1 MRAATIAKLAWYKPR
16 SGDTTGLS
24 NSVTNSGLAEEQL
37 QDILHYAE
45 CYKNLQFGWDIAQSL
60 VESNIPFPS
69 FLEGDDLYIWRA
81 YNYITGN
88 EDPTIAGALA
98 LTNKSNTQTAATIKA
113 LLISK
118 DVTHTYVAH
127 KTSIPVEVIIAYEK
141 LFFNVLDRKKDH
153 AYIASI
159 VYPNGRMVEAM
170 ENYLEETGIGDLM
183 LRAGHNKGTDHV
195 LYASGLGDNP
205 FAKADVAEGATMLD
219 SMFMADGCLY
229 AGLGWLHQRRN
240 AMPITNARLS
250 IQAGKMGKGEQ
261 QTNTSF
267 LGIGETLR
275 NEIITVGQYKAEA
288 QRRAEVLDIVP
299 EIPVNATEQ
308 TM

>member
-16 SGDTTGLS
+16 CIDTDGWTASIKDLKI
-24 NSVTNSGLAEEQL
+24 AEEQL
-37 QDILHYAE
+37 QDILHYAT
-45 CYKNLQFGWDIAQSL
+45 CYKNLQFGWDIAQAL
-60 VESNIPFPS
+60 VEANIPFPS
-69 FLEGDDLYIWRA
+69 FLEGDDLYVWRA
-81 YNYITGN
+81 YNYIIGN
-88 EDPTIAGALA
+88 EDPVIASALA
-98 LTNKSNTQTAATIKA
+98 LNSRANQQTAATIKA

-118 DVTHTYVAH
+118 DVTPTFVSA

-170 ENYLEETGIGDLM
+170 ENYLEETGISDLM

-205 FAKADVAEGATMLD
+205 FARADVTEGATMLD

-261 QTNTSF
+261 QQHVGF

-288 QRRAEVLDIVP
+288 QRRAEVLDITP
-299 EIPVNATEQ
+299 DIPVNATEQ
-308 TM
+308 TL

>member
-16 SGDTTGLS
+16 CIDTDGWTASIKDLKI
-24 NSVTNSGLAEEQL
+24 AEEQL
-37 QDILHYAE
+37 QDILHYAT
-45 CYKNLQFGWDIAQSL
+45 CYKNLQFGWDIAQAL
-60 VESNIPFPS
+60 ADENIPFPA
-69 FLEGDDLYIWRA
+69 FLEGDDLYVWRA
-81 YNYITGN
+81 YNYIIGN
-88 EDPTIAGALA
+88 EDPVIASALA
-98 LTNKSNTQTAATIKA
+98 LNSRDNQQTAATIKA

-118 DVTHTYVAH
+118 DVTPTFVSA
-127 KTSIPVEVIIAYEK
+127 KTSIPVEVITAYEK

-205 FAKADVAEGATMLD
+205 FARADVAEGATMLD

-261 QTNTSF
+261 QQHVGF

-288 QRRAEVLDIVP
+288 QRRAEVLDITP
-299 EIPVNATEQ
+299 DIPVNATEQ
-308 TM
+308 TL

>member
-16 SGDTTGLS
+16 SSASTGLS
-24 NSVTNSGLAEEQL
+24 ISVNDSGLAEEQL
-37 QDILHYAE
+37 QDILHYAD
-45 CYKNLQFGWDIAQSL
+45 CYKNLQFGWDIAQTL
-60 VESNIPFPS
+60 VQYNIPFPS
-69 FLEGDDLYIWRA
+69 FLEGDDLYVWRA

-88 EDPTIAGALA
+88 EDPVIAGALA
-98 LTNKSNTQTAATIKA
+98 LTSEANKQTADTIKA
-113 LLISK
+113 LLIAK
-118 DVTHTYVAH
+118 DVTPTFVSH
-127 KTSIPVEVIIAYEK
+127 KTSIPAEVITAYEK

-159 VYPNGRMVEAM
+159 VYPKGRMVEAM

-183 LRAGHNKGTDHV
+183 LRAGHNKGIDHV

-205 FAKADVAEGATMLD
+205 FARADVAEGATMLD

-229 AGLGWLHQRRN
+229 AGLGWLHQRKN

-261 QTNTSF
+261 QQHVGF

-288 QRRAEVLDIVP
+288 QRRAEVLDITP
-299 EIPVNATEQ
+299 DIPVNATEQ
-308 TM
+308 TL